1 MTDGHSALG
10 QVQLEPPDVVGD
22 SGLGRSLQERREPPA
37 GTDVALCVGGLSWR
51 ALMSSIM
58 R

>member
-22 SGLGRSLQERREPPA
+22 SGLGRSLRNAANRLQARMW
-37 GTDVALCVGGLSWR
+37 LFCVGGLSWR

>member
-1 MTDGHSALG
+1 MSSA
-10 QVQLEPPDVVGD
+10 VAVSGD
-22 SGLGRSLQERREPPA
+22 RFRKAANRLQARIW
-37 GTDVALCVGGLSWR
+37 LFCVGGLSWR